1 MFCSNCGKSIRPE
14 DATCPHC
21 GAVLGEDRFLGN
33 MYTSSQVRLPVDA
46 LDRAPAGSLS
56 AYTRTDYM
64 SYDNQPE
71 DDVYSNTTYRPL
83 LGDDEDLSRQE
94 QAEAAPEPEAA
105 GEPEPEPAGESEPAG
120 EPAPEEPEAA
130 EPLDEL
136 EEVAE
141 SFEAEDDD
149 GETSVSPLPEIK
161 PRGISPAVQ
170 RYMREAE
177 ERNQNQ
183 AQRGGGLKARLPFF
197 RRQPE
202 PEEVEEEPAEDIP
215 GAEAAEPAQDVAYEA
230 DDSFEPE
237 DSGAQADSETD
248 AGEAADVYEAPADE
262 ADDAGEAEDGVYA
275 EEGYEDDGYEDE
287 TYAEDGEDE
296 DGERESSGFKF
307 DLGALR
313 KNRKLQIALAAV
325 LVLAVLIG
333 GVMWLVYV
341 TSNLGSKIAGVT
353 HNTYAEGIKLIE
365 EYTSDNYR
373 SQLVEVGSTNM
384 DYARQRMSEDMAK
397 LNALLPEEPQE
408 NDQLFVTTL
417 TILDEGVQSV
427 IKKDAEAVY
436 SGTQAERE
444 AASQQEWSVVQNAVT
459 QLKNA
464 TTATQLTALA
474 GDIQTAVIPQPTVA
488 PTPVAPTPS
497 PEPTPVVIQEGLKD
511 NDEVLRMQKRLIEL
525 GYLTGKADGDFGP
538 KTGAALKA
546 FQQAAGLQA
555 DGIATEAVLEALY
568 ADDAP
573 AATPA
578 PDQAGLAVIE
588 V

>member
-262 ADDAGEAEDGVYA
+262 ADDAGETEDGVYA

>member
-1 MFCSNCGKSIRPE
+1 M
-14 DATCPHC
+14 
-21 GAVLGEDRFLGN
+21 GN

-237 DSGAQADSETD
+237 DSGAQADGETD

-262 ADDAGEAEDGVYA
+262 ADDAGETKDGVYA

>member
-230 DDSFEPE
+230 DDSFEPD
-237 DSGAQADSETD
+237 DSGAQADGETD

-578 PDQAGLAVIE
+578 PDQAGLAVIG

>member
-237 DSGAQADSETD
+237 DSGAQTDGETD
-248 AGEAADVYEAPADE
+248 AGEAADIYEAPADE

-459 QLKNA
+459 QL
-464 TTATQLTALA
+464 TALA